1 MDTCG
6 HILDMAGTCPEHDY
20 IYICIPNF
28 RHGWTH
34 LHMTLGT
41 FDEDLDTWGVFSVCE
56 GTLASKRRRRRSRRR
71 KKRRRRRGRRMMTDQ
86 HSRPLSFSWFSDL
99 KTPLVRNANL
109 RYERERKREGGLSNV
124 LSARD
129 LGETYRGFLAMY
141 YLLTACWGWEWHRIM
156 LSFWCSYTTL
166 PKTYGSFSDVYLARE
181 EYLFQERG
189 LLTPCLCLHYQ
200 EIAMAPC
207 LCFVGWRY
215 LLYMVSEILML
226 VITLYLFEM
235 IIKTAKDTWG
245 LWRNSYHN

>member
-1 MDTCG
+1 MFHVWTHVDTYWTWLGRVQNITTYISVFQISDTVG
-6 HILDMAGTCPEHDY
+6 HICTWHWAHLMR
-20 IYICIPNF
+20 I
-28 RHGWTH
+28 WTREE
-34 LHMTLGT
+34 
-41 FDEDLDTWGVFSVCE
+41 FFSVCE
-56 GTLASKRRRRRSRRR
+56 GSLASKRRRRRSRRR
-71 KKRRRRRGRRMMTDQ
+71 KKRRRRRGRRMTTDQ

-215 LLYMVSEILML
+215 LLS
-226 VITLYLFEM
+226 TWYLKYWCLSLPC
-235 IIKTAKDTWG
+235 ICLRW
-245 LWRNSYHN
+245 